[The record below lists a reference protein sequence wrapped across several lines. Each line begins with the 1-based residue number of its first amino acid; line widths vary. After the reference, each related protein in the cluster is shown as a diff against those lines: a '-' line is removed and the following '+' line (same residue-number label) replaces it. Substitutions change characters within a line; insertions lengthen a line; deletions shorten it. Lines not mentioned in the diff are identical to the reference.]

1 MTDYDRDLGPYK
13 PREPYNPDP
22 SFDEIE
28 RFQELNDFIFTDAEA
43 IDLMVRD
50 RIRGDLRVGRT
61 GLSTGVL
68 YDILEYMN
76 EQLCYK

>member
-13 PREPYNPDP
+13 PREPYDPEP
-22 SFDEIE
+22 SFDALMQYYKSTLLPLTPDEC
-28 RFQELNDFIFTDAEA
+28 RELMI
-43 IDLMVRD
+43 RD
-50 RIRGDLRVGRT
+50 RIRGDLKVGRA
-61 GLSTGVL
+61 GLSTSVL

>member
-13 PREPYNPDP
+13 PREPYDPEP

-28 RFQELNDFIFTDAEA
+28 RFQELNDFIFTNAEA
-43 IDLMVRD
+43 IDLMIRD
-50 RIRGDLRVGRT
+50 RIRGDLKVGRR
-61 GLSTGVL
+61 GLSTHVL